1 MTSQKYKFFVN
12 GKPVILCINPGLVDE
27 ILDAEH
33 PYIIQSYRDKKQI
46 NRLIEIL
53 HEPTN
58 DSGLV
63 LFLPDLDVLLQKFLS
78 YFECIE
84 AAGGVVQNRDNE
96 VLLIFRRGFWDLPK
110 GKIDAGETVEE
121 AALREVEEETGLK
134 EVQLVSKIYFSNWLN
149 EATYHSY
156 PYKGSLAL
164 KVSHWFMMR
173 YEGHGIPVPQEEE
186 DIEQAIWVSSEALRG
201 YYPDMFPNIR
211 DVLDAVFS
219 N

>member
-1 MTSQKYKFFVN
+1 M
-12 GKPVILCINPGLVDE
+12 VDE

-78 YFECIE
+78 HFECIE

-156 PYKGSLAL
+156 PYKGNLAL

-173 YEGHGIPVPQEEE
+173 YDGNEIPVPQAEE
-186 DIEQAIWVSSEALRG
+186 DIEQAIWVSSEVLRG

>member
-33 PYIIQSYRDKKQI
+33 PYIIQPYKDRKQI

-58 DSGLV
+58 NSGLV
-63 LFLPDLDVLLQKFLS
+63 LFLPSLEDLLKKFMS
-78 YFECIE
+78 HFECIE
-84 AAGGVVQNRDNE
+84 AAGGVILNRDND

-134 EVQLVSKIYFSNWLN
+134 NVQLVSKIYYSNWLN

-156 PYKGSLAL
+156 PYKDGLAL
-164 KVSHWFMMR
+164 KVSYWYMMR
-173 YEGHGIPVPQEEE
+173 YEGNEIPVPQAEE
-186 DIEQAIWVSSEALRG
+186 DIEQAIWVSSEELPS
-201 YYPDMFPNIR
+201 YYAGMFPNIR